1 MPRRSSGPALPDGE
15 PRDLP
20 TWMNVLVTEEMPI
33 RWATEAGEPAP
44 GDELAGRLVIGQ
56 EEQLVIDLCGAAAT
70 NLLAVLVQA
79 HDDADVPL
87 SPDLRRERQANA
99 PGPDSGPYPGRP
111 TDATP
116 HA

>member
-1 MPRRSSGPALPDGE
+1 MPRHSTVPALPDGQ

-56 EEQLVIDLCGAAAT
+56 EEQLVIDLCGTAAT
-70 NLLAVLVQA
+70 NLLTVL
-79 HDDADVPL
+79 ADIHREANIPL
-87 SPDLRRERQANA
+87 PPDI
-99 PGPDSGPYPGRP
+99 
-111 TDATP
+111 
-116 HA
+116 